1 VDSYSTRTLPWVSWK
16 AVTGVEGYPDEGYYD
31 TRWLKE
37 LWPTQAKV
45 EVIVLKAAWQC
56 GRDSSV
62 VKDPIGEPGRNP
74 LYVHLSLA
82 WGSLDDDRMLSPF
95 FVEDLLTWGL

>member
-1 VDSYSTRTLPWVSWK
+1 VDTYFTLTLPWVTWE
-16 AVTGVEGYPDEGYYD
+16 AVTGVEGYSNEGYYD
-31 TRWLKE
+31 IRWLKE

-45 EVIVLKAAWQC
+45 EVTVLKAVWQW

-74 LYVHLSLA
+74 LYVGISSA
-82 WGSLDDDRMLSPF
+82 WGSLYDDRMLSPF
-95 FVEDLLTWGL
+95 FVEELLTWGL